1 MLFTSQSTPLP
12 LLCRKLLP
20 LSQQLRQESGKFLG
34 IRLKNL
40 VSLHQLFEYCFCSFL
55 HKSIFGYW
63 YFGLETKKARSG
75 EPLFMLFPPLFI
87 IVFHITTHAVIIHII
102 LRGRI
107 KAAHIIR
114 LMGRSTLLMRRW
126 RWRSIKAFAI
136 WWWRWSTQVFAIRW
150 RSIEVL
156 AIRRWRWWSMTIH
169 HFFSHRNRIFHHI
182 YLMDR
187 CRVEQQM
194 QKNI

>member
-114 LMGRSTLLMRRW
+114 LMGRSTLL
-126 RWRSIKAFAI
+126 
-136 WWWRWSTQVFAIRW
+136 
-150 RSIEVL
+150 
-156 AIRRWRWWSMTIH
+156 
-169 HFFSHRNRIFHHI
+169 FHQI

-187 CRVEQQM
+187 SRVDANPMTSIIRLVILSPFTITTNKEST
-194 QKNI
+194 